1 MVWMH
6 VVNHCLLRM
15 LYITVIL
22 LDGLFCLC
30 LEVRLVVVR
39 TKISCNSKFQ
49 TIGGLFKDYVNEQT
63 SGFKKEKVEAD
74 YQ

>member
-1 MVWMH
+1 MGWMH
-6 VVNHCLLRM
+6 AVNRCLLHM

-22 LDGLFCLC
+22 LGGLFCLC
-30 LEVRLVVVR
+30 LEVRLLVVI

-49 TIGGLFKDYVNEQT
+49 TIGGLFKDYVNEET